1 MASQYKIPKGPSNST
16 GMGATPGTQQTA
28 LQNVG
33 GLNLNPNMPQGPQL
47 ARQGRSSFQ
56 QGLMTPSPSPQA
68 APRPAAPRPA
78 APRPG
83 MTGMPRQTPAAPE
96 RVVTRGMPMDPGR
109 GYNVFSGLGAD
120 EISSM
125 NSSMGLSNMTALPPL
140 ATPMPA
146 LQQQTPTPASLGM
159 RMTPEVTQLRR
170 GRPMEQQLTSGSSL
184 EGLEPEAENEFV
196 STEWNP
202 YTGSYVTT
210 IKNPDGS
217 TTVTDQTTGKQGTA
231 NVPEEEE
238 EADKLASTWDDITG
252 EAIGIDPEQKQ
263 QMMDTLDDEYAR
275 KLQFALAGLDRQAA
289 MMGTFGSGGHMMQMN
304 AAVAQVLADMADEYS
319 KVEAMDIE
327 QTELDMEQMIA
338 NKLKFLGFEQS
349 LSESDLN
356 IASKFSSDFIL
367 PLNEFIEDSNLSGD
381 IKAALMGATGSFA
394 AEAAGK
400 LLSNGAS
407 PGDIAT
413 GFAYVD
419 KAMKLMI
426 QVGNEEKT
434 LAEAEKALKAMIPP
448 WGEGQDW
455 QREFI
460 LDIFDNTLA
469 PALYS
474 YSAKV
479 EEMQALV
486 IAMHAQAAKMN
497 KATMQIG
504 SF

>member
-28 LQNVG
+28 IQNVG

-47 ARQGRSSFQ
+47 AKQGRSSFQ
-56 QGLMTPSPSPQA
+56 QGLMKPSPSPQVT
-68 APRPAAPRPA
+68 PRPA

-83 MTGMPRQTPAAPE
+83 MTGMPRQAPASPE

-109 GYNVFSGLGAD
+109 GYNVFSGMGAD

-125 NSSMGLSNMTALPPL
+125 NTSMGLSNMTALPPL

-146 LQQQTPTPASLGM
+146 SQQQAPTPASLGM
-159 RMTPEVTQLRR
+159 RMAPEAAQLRR
-170 GRPMEQQLTSGSSL
+170 GRPVEQQLMSGEQQTEDGSTGS
-184 EGLEPEAENEFV
+184 EFA

-210 IKNPDGS
+210 IQNPDGS
-217 TTVTDQTTGKQGTA
+217 TTVTDQTTGQQTTEG
-231 NVPEEEE
+231 VPVEEE
-238 EADKLASTWDDITG
+238 EADKLAGTWDDITG
-252 EAIGIDPEQKQ
+252 EAVGIDPEKKQ
-263 QMMDTLDDEYAR
+263 QLMTTLDDEYAR
-275 KLQFALAGLDRQAA
+275 KLEFALAGLDRQAA

-327 QTELDMEQMIA
+327 QTELDMEQMVA
-338 NKLKFLGFEQS
+338 NKLKFLGFDQS

-367 PLNEFIEDSNLSGD
+367 PLNEFIDDSNLSND
-381 IKAALMGATGSFA
+381 VKTALMGATGSFA

-407 PGDIAT
+407 PGDIAQ

-426 QVGNEEKT
+426 QVGNETKT
-434 LAEAEKALKAMIPP
+434 LAEAEKELQSYGSPFGP
-448 WGEGQDW
+448 GQEW
-455 QREFI
+455 QKEFVM
-460 LDIFDNTLA
+460 DIFDNTLA

-479 EEMQALV
+479 EEMEAL
-486 IAMHAQAAKMN
+486 IMAMHAQAYKSN
-497 KATMQIG
+497 KATMG
-504 SF
+504 F